1 MSNTDFI
8 SVYFMG
14 EKDLA
19 LMSFNLFEQDIQDNM
34 PVLDRYFST
43 SNCIDYAKLLH
54 KWKPNFKMFGQQ
66 VLSDD
71 ISNIEKSLKESVNM
85 YSESNHEELKSQI
98 YKGIEQIKQNII

>member
-19 LMSFNLFEQDIQDNM
+19 MMSYTLFEQDINENISN
-34 PVLDRYFST
+34 LDVYFSEL
-43 SNCIDYAKLLH
+43 NCLDYAKLLH

-66 VLSDD
+66 ELSDY
-71 ISNIEKSLKESVNM
+71 ISQVEMELKKNVNM
-85 YSESNHEELKSQI
+85 LNSKNHEDLKSQLLM
-98 YKGIEQIKQNII
+98 GIKQIKQNII